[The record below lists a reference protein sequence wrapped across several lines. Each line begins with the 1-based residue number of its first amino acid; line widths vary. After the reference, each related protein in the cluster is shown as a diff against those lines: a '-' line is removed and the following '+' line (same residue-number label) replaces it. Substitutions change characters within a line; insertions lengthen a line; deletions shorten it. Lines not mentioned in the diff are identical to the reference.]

1 MPASDR
7 DPVKPSQAQQPG
19 PRTHV
24 SQSKLH
30 AAAHKTNTTTGRD
43 PVRQIKPSK

>member
-24 SQSKLH
+24 SQSPPH
-30 AAAHKTNTTTGRD
+30 GAHKASTTTGRE